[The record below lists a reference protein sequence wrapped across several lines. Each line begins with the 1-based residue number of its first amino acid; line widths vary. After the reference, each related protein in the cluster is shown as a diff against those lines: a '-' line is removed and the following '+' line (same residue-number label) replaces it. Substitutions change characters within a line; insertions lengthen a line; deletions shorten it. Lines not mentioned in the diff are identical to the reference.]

1 LIVSLSPVWLA
12 LLVRAHLSMEGV
24 MPIFRVLAALPIFL
38 ALTVPGESSI
48 WPTPQVP
55 PTFVARI
62 NQYVEMHRLATA
74 PLGPLEVCSDP
85 EELLRQ
91 QGALARAIR
100 ESRPNAREGDIFTPD
115 AARYFRTLIAEVAWR
130 GLDLWGEVE
139 DALAWDTEAAVVEV
153 NAPVPWNAGPMMW
166 PSVLWRLPELP
177 PELEYRFVGRDL
189 VLIDVDGNIVV
200 DVLREA
206 VPIYERSESS

>member
-1 LIVSLSPVWLA
+1 MAIHNDVERGLA
-12 LLVRAHLSMEGV
+12 PRRLFEDPEHLYEA
-24 MPIFRVLAALPIFL
+24 LAAMRQGIR
-38 ALTVPGESSI
+38 T
-48 WPTPQVP
+48 
-55 PTFVARI
+55 AR
-62 NQYVEMHRLATA
+62 
-74 PLGPLEVCSDP
+74 
-85 EELLRQ
+85 
-91 QGALARAIR
+91 GAVRR
-100 ESRPNAREGDIFTPD
+100 GDIFTPD
-115 AARYFRTLIAEVAWR
+115 AARYFRTLIAEVAWQR

-153 NAPVPWNAGPMMW
+153 NVPVPWNAGPMMW

>member
-1 LIVSLSPVWLA
+1 
-12 LLVRAHLSMEGV
+12 
-24 MPIFRVLAALPIFL
+24 MPIFRVLTALPIFL
-38 ALTVPGESSI
+38 ALTVPGESAT
-48 WPTPQVP
+48 WLPTPQVP
-55 PTFVARI
+55 QAFVARI
-62 NQYVEMHRLATA
+62 NQYAEMHRLATG
-74 PLGPLEVCSDP
+74 PLGPLVMCSDP

-91 QGALARAIR
+91 QSALGRAIR

-153 NAPVPWNAGPMMW
+153 NAQVPWNAGPMMW

>member
-1 LIVSLSPVWLA
+1 
-12 LLVRAHLSMEGV
+12 
-24 MPIFRVLAALPIFL
+24 MPIFRVLAALPIFF
-38 ALTVPGESSI
+38 ALTIPGESAT
-48 WPTPQVP
+48 WLPTPQVP
-55 PTFVARI
+55 QVFFARI

-74 PLGPLEVCSDP
+74 PLGPLVMCSDP

-91 QGALARAIR
+91 QWALARAIR

-115 AARYFRTLIAEVAWR
+115 AARYFRTLIAEVAWQR